1 MGVNAMQDLWLPY
14 MVLPATSVPK
24 CLAIENWL
32 RAKLSVSAT
41 TSSSLLEILACRG
54 FL

>member
-1 MGVNAMQDLWLPY
+1 MQELWLPHRA
-14 MVLPATSVPK
+14 LPATSVPK
-24 CLAIENWL
+24 CLAIENCL

-41 TSSSLLEILACRG
+41 TSSSLLEVLACRG